1 MCNLLYIASIILI
14 YVPKIYLKI
23 MWQLEIHLYRSR
35 RRSTPVSTIL
45 LELDRFFVIDIF
57 FDEEKTFQVAII
69 LRPYPGRG
77 QYILSEWLRNPGKG
91 TLGS

>member
-23 MWQLEIHLYRSR
+23 MSQLEIHLYRSR

-45 LELDRFFVIDIF
+45 LELDRFFIIDIF
-57 FDEEKTFQVAII
+57 FDEEKK
-69 LRPYPGRG
+69 
-77 QYILSEWLRNPGKG
+77 LSKLQ
-91 TLGS
+91 LY